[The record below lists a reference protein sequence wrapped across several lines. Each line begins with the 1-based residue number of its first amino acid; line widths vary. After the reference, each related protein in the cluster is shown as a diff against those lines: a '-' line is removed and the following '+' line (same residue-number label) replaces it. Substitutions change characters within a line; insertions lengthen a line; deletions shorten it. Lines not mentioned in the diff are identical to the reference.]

1 MDGSVAFR
9 LAMGGVVIAVVGYFW
24 WWCFRHWSR
33 IWDEPR
39 TAYEKIVFRQGARG
53 WGFTMWLAVGVVFP
67 LYDAVRAHHPWQRIV
82 AQVGFEA
89 LIGFPMY
96 LWFGYWWG
104 RGMAAF
110 FGVKDS
116 ARAV

>member
-1 MDGSVAFR
+1 MDGSVVLILAIAAAAFA
-9 LAMGGVVIAVVGYFW
+9 LMGYFW
-24 WWCFRHWSR
+24 WWCYRAWSR
-33 IWDEPR
+33 IWSAPQNAFEN
-39 TAYEKIVFRQGARG
+39 IVFRQGARG
-53 WGFTMWLAVGVVFP
+53 WGLMMWLALAILFP
-67 LYDAVRAHHPWQRIV
+67 LHDALRAHHSMKRIAIQIGIGAV
-82 AQVGFEA
+82 
-89 LIGFPMY
+89 LGFPMY